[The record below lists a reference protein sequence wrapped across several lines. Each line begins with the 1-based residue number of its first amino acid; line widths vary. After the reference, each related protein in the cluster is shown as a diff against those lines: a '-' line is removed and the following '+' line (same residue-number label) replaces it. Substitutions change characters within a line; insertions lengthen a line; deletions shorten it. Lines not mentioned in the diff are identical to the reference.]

1 MGAYINLVW
10 GEMVAAWLLHLFV
23 PFFMSRIVTNMFYD
37 TSVLNRMLILIGF
50 TMLFSFV
57 LQFIFLIIIQSTS
70 CNTVKNFDY
79 IAYGSIIGAFIVG
92 GMMCIP
98 AFLEPMRT
106 VVSQI
111 YAPHK
116 PLMTPQLKE
125 LEKYLLFASV
135 PKNQIGGAPP
145 PEKEEI
151 KTITNPINTK
161 EEPIKPKEEPIKPKE
176 EPIKTI
182 INPIKTKETAAN
194 PKDEPAQK
202 KYDKQTFDEFTI
214 GSALWAAFGGAYGVG
229 LGSLWAGK
237 C

>member
-116 PLMTPQLKE
+116 PLMTPQLEE

-135 PKNQIGGAPP
+135 PKNQIGGAKSSFTPAPP

-151 KTITNPINTK
+151 KITNPINTK
-161 EEPIKPKEEPIKPKE
+161 EEPVKPSE

-182 INPIKTKETAAN
+182 TNPLKTKETAAN